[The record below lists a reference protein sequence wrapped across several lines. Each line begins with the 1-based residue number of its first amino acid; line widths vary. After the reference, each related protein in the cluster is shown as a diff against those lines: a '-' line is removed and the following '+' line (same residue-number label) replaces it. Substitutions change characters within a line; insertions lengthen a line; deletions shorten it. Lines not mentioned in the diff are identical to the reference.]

1 MLVLRQGRMAG
12 FKLAHHIARDYL
24 ELMSASA
31 SRGLGFHL
39 HVWLCSAAGSQT
51 RCFMDTK
58 QELSHILSQNHG
70 DFDLFSGWGKWKT
83 VLRLRLVGLS
93 DEVKCA
99 GMSGIQ

>member
-12 FKLAHHIARDYL
+12 FKLTHHIARDDL
-24 ELMSASA
+24 ELTSASA

-39 HVWLCSAAGSQT
+39 CVWLCSDGSQT
-51 RCFMDTK
+51 RCFMDTRR
-58 QELSHILSQNHG
+58 ELSHILSQNHG

-83 VLRLRLVGLS
+83 VLRLRPVGPS

-99 GMSGIQ
+99 GMSEIQ